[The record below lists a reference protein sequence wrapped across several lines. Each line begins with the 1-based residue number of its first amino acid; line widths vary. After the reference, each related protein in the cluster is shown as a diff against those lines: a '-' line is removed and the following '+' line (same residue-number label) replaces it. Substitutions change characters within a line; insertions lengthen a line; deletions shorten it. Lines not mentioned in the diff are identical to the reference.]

1 MMKFTIEGSVSDKI
15 TVNLPPSKSYAQ
27 RALIAASLANG
38 ESIISMNRP
47 FPEDIVLMI
56 RALKKMGIKIIG
68 NKVYGQQPKRPQ
80 NILNM
85 GGSGTGIRF
94 MTAFSTLATGG
105 YTVLTGNSSLI
116 KRPLGPLTEAINA
129 LGGFAITAGED
140 GRPPVIV
147 KGKKMKGGRA
157 EIRSS
162 ESSQYVSALLL
173 VSPKNEDRTEIR
185 WTNKVSE
192 HYVKMT
198 EFVMNHFGVKVYED
212 KNSYFV
218 EPSEYKPSSFV
229 VPLDASSASF
239 FVILGI
245 LTGRTVK
252 IPNLKREPIQADL
265 EELIKVLDFLNV
277 KYYFDKSG
285 MQVEGK
291 VPEASLNVDLKN
303 APDLFPPLSV
313 LGYKVPLEISGIS
326 HVRYKESNRLLSMS
340 SELTK
345 LGCFV
350 ELKDDKIKILPPNS
364 APENVE
370 LKGWKDHRVVM
381 SLSILCAAQGIKC
394 VIDGYEAVKKSFPG
408 FFEEMKKN
416 GLKVKLFER

>member
-1 MMKFTIEGSVSDKI
+1 MMKFMIEGSVGDKI
-15 TVNLPPSKSYAQ
+15 TANLPPSKSYAQ

-56 RALKKMGIKIIG
+56 RALKKMGIRING
-68 NKVYGQQPKRPQ
+68 NKVYGQQPKHPQ

-94 MTAFSTLATGG
+94 MTAFSTLAAGG

-147 KGKKMKGGRA
+147 KGKKMNGGKA

-173 VSPKNEDRTEIR
+173 VSPKNEERTEIR
-185 WTNKVSE
+185 WTDKVSK

-198 EFVMNHFGVKVYED
+198 EFVMESFGVKVYED
-212 KNSYFV
+212 ENSYFV
-218 EPSEYKPSSFV
+218 EPSDYKPSSFV
-229 VPLDASSASF
+229 VPSDASSASF
-239 FVILGI
+239 FIVLGI
-245 LTGRTVK
+245 LSGRTVK
-252 IPNLKREPIQADL
+252 ILNLKKEPIQADL
-265 EELIKVLDFLNV
+265 EELIKVLDLINV
-277 KYYFDKSG
+277 KHYFDESG

-291 VPEASLNVDLKN
+291 VPEASLKIDLKN

-313 LGYKVPLEISGIS
+313 LGYKIPLEISGIS
-326 HVRYKESNRLLSMS
+326 HVKYKESNRLLSMS

-345 LGCFV
+345 LGCIV
-350 ELKDDKIKILPPNS
+350 DLKDDKIKIMPPKS

-370 LKGWKDHRVVM
+370 LKGWRDHRVVM
-381 SLSILCAAQGIKC
+381 SLSVLCAAHGIKC

-416 GLKVKLFER
+416 GLKVRLFER

>member
-1 MMKFTIEGSVSDKI
+1 
-15 TVNLPPSKSYAQ
+15 
-27 RALIAASLANG
+27 
-38 ESIISMNRP
+38 
-47 FPEDIVLMI
+47 
-56 RALKKMGIKIIG
+56 
-68 NKVYGQQPKRPQ
+68 
-80 NILNM
+80 
-85 GGSGTGIRF
+85 
-94 MTAFSTLATGG
+94 
-105 YTVLTGNSSLI
+105 
-116 KRPLGPLTEAINA
+116 
-129 LGGFAITAGED
+129 
-140 GRPPVIV
+140 
-147 KGKKMKGGRA
+147 
-157 EIRSS
+157 
-162 ESSQYVSALLL
+162 
-173 VSPKNEDRTEIR
+173 
-185 WTNKVSE
+185 
-192 HYVKMT
+192 
-198 EFVMNHFGVKVYED
+198 MNHFGVKVYED
-212 KNSYFV
+212 ENSYFV

-277 KYYFDKSG
+277 KYYFDDSG

-364 APENVE
+364 APEKVE